1 MRVTKWGN
9 SLGVRLP
16 KRIVEELDLRA
27 GDELRVVQTIDGT
40 IAIDIGRRVG
50 PRGERPASPRSGGPT
65 RPKPGADESRG
76 DGGFRRRERARQSV
90 RVEN

>member
-50 PRGERPASPRSGGPT
+50 PRGERPASPRS
-65 RPKPGADESRG
+65 RRSREAKAG
-76 DGGFRRRERARQSV
+76 SA
-90 RVEN
+90 